1 MTKEQE
7 IQELTEWVIP
17 HLNDLIPYDTPN
29 YDEVLLK
36 EARLMAEVM
45 YEYRTN
51 PEGYKNIKSKM
62 TEPIIDITEL
72 PF

>member
-7 IQELTEWVIP
+7 IKELTEWIIP
-17 HLNDLIPYDTPN
+17 HLNDLIPYDMPN

-51 PEGYKNIKSKM
+51 PEGYKNIKNKM